1 MERFIVSLLYR
12 HEFPRARVVMKG
24 GFEGEELESLLLCTS
39 WRILCD
45 TKGWSPM
52 WTKKQIVRF
61 VGAAFLR
68 GRRGSV
74 AAKGSDIAGG
84 C

>member
-1 MERFIVSLLYR
+1 MERFIVTLLYR
-12 HEFPRARVVMKG
+12 HEFPRARVVMK
-24 GFEGEELESLLLCTS
+24 EGYEEEELESLLLCTS

-45 TKGWSPM
+45 FKGGSPR

-61 VGAAFLR
+61 VGAACLR
-68 GRRGSV
+68 DRRGSF